1 MQLQVAPT
9 TRAVYTSEL
18 LYSEQKTSLMAC
30 VLGRENE
37 TSEQEQ
43 ENATLGRAHNRNRQ
57 STFISYTISITYSRS
72 LSRIHDHYHV
82 FTITAL
88 GAMNAQSS
96 IVYMYTLVIY
106 DVIHT
111 LLIRI
116 FGNWNTAQHHGGLDS
131 NKVCA
136 RGHSWTILSHH

>member
-30 VLGRENE
+30 VLERENE
-37 TSEQEQ
+37 PSEQEQ

-57 STFISYTISITYSRS
+57 STYHFV
-72 LSRIHDHYHV
+72 HDFYHV

-96 IVYMYTLVIY
+96 IVYMYTSSFM
-106 DVIHT
+106 T
-111 LLIRI
+111 
-116 FGNWNTAQHHGGLDS
+116 
-131 NKVCA
+131 C
-136 RGHSWTILSHH
+136 HSYLAN